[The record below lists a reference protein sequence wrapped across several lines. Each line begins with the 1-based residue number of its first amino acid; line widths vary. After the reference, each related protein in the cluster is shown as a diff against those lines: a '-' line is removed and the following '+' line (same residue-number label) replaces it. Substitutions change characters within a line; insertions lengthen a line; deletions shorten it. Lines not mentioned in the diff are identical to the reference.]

1 MQSPTTEICNVNKTM
16 EKREEKNPHQ
26 HLMQNNW
33 STASMLHWWKWIRKR
48 AIATFILC
56 VLKYYAFYVL
66 WCLKPN
72 IQAHVNGRYMAYFE
86 CKVNKRPLVSLQLWL
101 RNIWP
106 IYIIILIGVFSFE
119 HIRKSGKEETVSET
133 GICIIVNA

>member
-1 MQSPTTEICNVNKTM
+1 MQSPTTEICNVNKTI
-16 EKREEKNPHQ
+16 EKRGKNPHQ

-33 STASMLHWWKWIRKR
+33 STASMLHWKWIRKR

-119 HIRKSGKEETVSET
+119 RIRKSGKEETVSET
-133 GICIIVNA
+133 EICIIVNA

>member
-1 MQSPTTEICNVNKTM
+1 MQSPTTEICNVNKTI
-16 EKREEKNPHQ
+16 EKREKNPHQ

-33 STASMLHWWKWIRKR
+33 STASMLHWKWIRKR

-101 RNIWP
+101 RNIWQ